1 MLAINH
7 IRRLAAIGLLALGLS
22 SSAFAATYYVSATGN
37 DSAAGTSVATA
48 WRTLNRASG
57 IVNPGDTVY
66 ALDGDFSDPYGY
78 TALYINRAGT
88 ANAWIRFLAYPNAHP
103 TIHNRYWD
111 GVLLGAQ
118 AAYIEINGFTVLGPN
133 ASLTLAG
140 AQSQTGI
147 PNPLYDG
154 NCIAVDGSGGT
165 ATQRPHHIRF
175 THNLVGECGGGGIAV
190 QFADY
195 ITISENIVYNNA
207 WYGIYGNSGI
217 SVLGSWNSD
226 TYTGEKIFI
235 TNNRVF
241 GNRNYIPYVYA
252 GRITDGEGIILDTNN
267 NSLGNTGLPPYA
279 GRILVANNI
288 SYDNGSSGL
297 LVFES
302 DHADLINN
310 STYNNVQSP
319 ELSGGGELDLYG
331 ATDTNVINNIL
342 YAGDGQNPM
351 QNVSWAACANC
362 SVNSNIYYNGTNT
375 GTPIGGPNDLIANP
389 LYRNPN
395 AANLFKVDLTLKAKS
410 PAIDAGQFWLDH
422 YFDFNLTVR
431 PLGDSWDIGAYE
443 YDPTCTH

>member
-1 MLAINH
+1 MLALAYA
-7 IRRLAAIGLLALGLS
+7 RRLAATGLLALGLG
-22 SSAFAATYYVSATGN
+22 SSAFAATYYVSGTGN
-37 DSAAGTSVATA
+37 DSAAGTSIATA

-66 ALDGDFSDPYGY
+66 ALDGDYSDPYGY

-88 ANAWIRFLAYPNAHP
+88 ANAWIRFKAYPGTHP
-103 TIHNRYWD
+103 TIHNTYWD
-111 GVLLGAQ
+111 GVLLASQ
-118 AAYIEINGFTVLGPN
+118 AAYIEIDGFKVLGPN
-133 ASLTLAG
+133 KSLTLAG

-147 PNPLYDG
+147 ANPLYDG
-154 NCIAVDGSGGT
+154 NCIGVDGSGGT
-165 ATQRPHHIRF
+165 ATQRPNHIRF
-175 THNLVGECGGGGIAV
+175 VNNMVGECGGGGIAV

-195 ITISENIVYNNA
+195 ITISDNIVYNNG

-226 TYTGEKIFI
+226 TFTGQKIFI

-297 LVFES
+297 LVFET

-342 YAGDGQNPM
+342 YAGAGQNPL
-351 QNVSWAACANC
+351 QNVSWANC
-362 SVNSNIYYNGTNT
+362 TGCTVNSNIYYNGPNT
-375 GTPIGGPNDLIANP
+375 GTPIGGPNDITADP
-389 LYRNPN
+389 LYEQPD
-395 AANLFKVDLTLKAKS
+395 ATDLFAVSLKLKPGS
-410 PAIDAGQFWLDH
+410 PAIDAGQSWLDH
-422 YFDFNLTVR
+422 YFDFRMFTR
-431 PLGDSWDIGAYE
+431 PLGSGWEIGAYE
-443 YDPTCTH
+443 HNPNETK

>member
-1 MLAINH
+1 MLAPTH
-7 IRRLAAIGLLALGLS
+7 AKRLAMTGLLALGLG
-22 SSAFAATYYVSATGN
+22 SSAFATTYYVSGTGN
-37 DSAAGTSVATA
+37 DSAAGTSTATA

-66 ALDGDFSDPYGY
+66 ALDGDFTDPYGY
-78 TALYINRAGT
+78 TSLYINRAGT
-88 ANAWIRFLAYPNAHP
+88 ANAWIRFIAYPGAHP
-103 TIHNRYWD
+103 TINNRYWD

-118 AAYIEINGFTVLGPN
+118 AAYIEIKGFTVLGPN

-147 PNPLYDG
+147 ANPLYDG

-175 THNLVGECGGGGIAV
+175 IHNIVGECGGGGIAV

-195 ITISENIVYNNA
+195 ITITENTVYNNA

-288 SYDNGSSGL
+288 SYNNGSSGL
-297 LVFES
+297 LVFET
-302 DHADLINN
+302 DHADIINN

-342 YAGDGQNPM
+342 YAGDGQNPL
-351 QNVSWAACANC
+351 QNVSYAACANC
-362 SVNSNIYYNGTNT
+362 YVNNNIYYNGTNT
-375 GTPIGGPNDLIANP
+375 GTPIGGPDDITADP
-389 LYRNPN
+389 LYQEPGTT
-395 AANLFKVDLTLKAKS
+395 NLFDVDLKVKVKS
-410 PAIDAGQFWLDH
+410 PAIDHGKSWLDH
-422 YFDFNLTVR
+422 YFDFGLSPR
-431 PLGDSWDIGAYE
+431 PLGGGWDIGAYE
-443 YDPTCTH
+443 YDSK